1 VVCLRGEN
9 DRTDKGVQAARAGA
23 VGMMLANNIES
34 GNDVLADPHVL
45 PASHLGYDDGSII
58 FSYINNT
65 K

>member
-1 VVCLRGEN
+1 M
-9 DRTDKGVQAARAGA
+9 QAARAGA
-23 VGMMLANNIES
+23 VGMILANNIES

-45 PASHLGYDDGSII
+45 PAAHFGYDDGSYI